1 MLLFNYSSTLRKLSY
16 CNTHAPLPFLGQ
28 QDRRQGDT
36 LVLLSFLEQ
45 KREREREKKRERESK
60 RENKRA

>member
-16 CNTHAPLPFLGQ
+16 CNPHAPLPFLRQ

-45 KREREREKKRERESK
+45 IRERERERKRERESK
-60 RENKRA
+60 REKRRT